1 LDITQLSKPALANC
15 SIALVETV
23 NQDLELLV
31 SDSVSYQVVRAFSTV
46 LAKGKSLPKYILKS
60 ITTALKRIMNEV
72 QNSMAEDEVPRGWL
86 TTNIRLLASVVNSE
100 AITTSDFYPP
110 QFSVESSKHIPK
122 PVVTVNSSGVPSD
135 ASSVGV
141 KILQYNTNPRNFTSK
156 AEVVFAQATIY
167 GDEVSLIR
175 RKLSNDGRIGVE
187 VTLLN
192 HAPIDYNE
200 TVIGDKGSVSCRLND
215 IPYLVNVTCAEN
227 QIFSVQCDGTEYQ
240 EISYGCPD
248 LLLRPEC
255 TIWNG
260 VAHEATKNCHVV
272 AYSNLNTTCH
282 CYSTLTSTVTKAAFV
297 NKLLYHDLSHR
308 KLVNEV
314 SQGDLIEFGT
324 VVALA
329 ANNFG
334 STVSSIASLSPR
346 DIRRNLVIVLTMSV
360 VLFLTLVGMFFFV
373 RMDKAIFEPEKR
385 NRYLKKTKK
394 SSHQFNHFL
403 KNIRPV
409 EFVRSP
415 WYAR

>member
-1 LDITQLSKPALANC
+1 
-15 SIALVETV
+15 
-23 NQDLELLV
+23 
-31 SDSVSYQVVRAFSTV
+31 
-46 LAKGKSLPKYILKS
+46 
-60 ITTALKRIMNEV
+60 
-72 QNSMAEDEVPRGWL
+72 MAEDEVPRGWL
-86 TTNIRLLASVVNSE
+86 TTNIRLLTSIVNSE
-100 AITTSDFYPP
+100 AITTSQFFPP
-110 QFSVESSKHIPK
+110 QSGIEAIRNIPK

-156 AEVVFAQATIY
+156 AEVVSVQATIY

-175 RKLSNDGRIGVE
+175 RKLSDDDRIGIE

-192 HAPIDYNE
+192 HVPIDYNE
-200 TVIGDKGSVSCRLND
+200 TVIGDKGSVSCRVND
-215 IPYLVNVTCAEN
+215 IPYSVNVTCAEN

-248 LLLRPEC
+248 LLLRPVC

-282 CYSTLTSTVTKAAFV
+282 CYSTLTLSTDTTMTS
-297 NKLLYHDLSHR
+297 LHHSIYDDLSHR
-308 KLVNEV
+308 KLASEV
-314 SQGDLIEFGT
+314 SQSDLIEFGT
-324 VVALA
+324 IASLA

-334 STVSSIASLSPR
+334 STISSAGSLSSR
-346 DIRRNLVIVLTMSV
+346 DIRRNLVIVVTMSV
-360 VLFLTLVGMFFFV
+360 VLFLTFVGMFFFV

-403 KNIRPV
+403 ENIRPV

-415 WYAR
+415 WYTR